1 MVACIYSNYGYV
13 FLVTLVLW
21 QNNFI
26 HPFTR
31 AVCAEVLCYGE
42 HHPPVMQTLLWTWS
56 IY

>member
-1 MVACIYSNYGYV
+1 MVASIYSNYGHV

-31 AVCAEVLCYGE
+31 AVCAEVLCYGG
-42 HHPPVMQTLLWTWS
+42 HRFPVMQTLLWT
-56 IY
+56 